1 MDYDVVG
8 ATYDIVG
15 QHTILVPPTMYD
27 LRRRRCDL
35 LVRRRIQHRTYDI
48 KQYRRY
54 DVVYDGVGH
63 TYDVVGHD
71 LRHRR

>member
-8 ATYDIVG
+8 ATYDVVG

-35 LVRRRIQHRTYDI
+35 RRRIQHLTYDI

-63 TYDVVGHD
+63 TYDVVVTD

>member
-1 MDYDVVG
+1 MAVCAPVG
-8 ATYDIVG
+8 PIQSPGPGDGEVQVQVLERST
-15 QHTILVPPTMYD
+15 
-27 LRRRRCDL
+27 RSS
-35 LVRRRIQHRTYDI
+35 RIQYRTYDI
-48 KQYRRY
+48 KQYRWY